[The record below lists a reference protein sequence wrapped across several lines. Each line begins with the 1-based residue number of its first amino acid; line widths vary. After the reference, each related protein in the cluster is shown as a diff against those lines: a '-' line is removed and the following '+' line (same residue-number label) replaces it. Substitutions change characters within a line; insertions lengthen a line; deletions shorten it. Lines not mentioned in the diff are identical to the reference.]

1 MNTPRQT
8 IDCGSGPALVLLH
21 GAGVD
26 PDLWQPQIAHFS
38 QTHRVIAPVLP
49 GHAGRPP
56 VASVEA
62 MAEDVLRQLDG
73 VAEFALVG
81 LSLGGMVALEIAAR
95 CPERVTHLV
104 LAESVPCVAGNP
116 IGRALMAGTLAIM
129 GRIPP
134 RWMAWLPAKHLGAA
148 SAEAAAYL
156 VARLKETRAQDN
168 RAVLNLA
175 LRYDGRRH
183 LAQITSP
190 ALVVVGALNR
200 ATHARA
206 HAMAQA
212 MPQAQFTT
220 LADASHLVNWDA
232 RDAFNQTLSSFL
244 GDPL

>member
-1 MNTPRQT
+1 MSTKQI

-26 PDLWQPQIAHFS
+26 PDLWQPQLAQFS
-38 QTHRVIAPVLP
+38 QTHRVIAPALP

-56 VASVEA
+56 VTSVEA
-62 MAEDVLRQLDG
+62 MAEDVLHQLEG

-116 IGRALMAGTLAIM
+116 ISRALMAGMLAIL

-148 SAEAAAYL
+148 SPEAAAYL
-156 VARLKETRAQDN
+156 VARLKKTRAQDN
-168 RAVLNLA
+168 RAVLKLA

-183 LAQITSP
+183 LAQIKSP
-190 ALVVVGALNR
+190 ALVLVGALNR

-206 HAMAQA
+206 RAMAQA
-212 MPQAQFTT
+212 LPQARYTA